1 MRKKFLVKIWEE
13 EFLLLEPTVE
23 LFWLSMYD
31 LESFFYEVF
40 SWNIPKMSEEQ
51 VKSLLNT
58 LFSIE
63 ENLEN
68 KLFSHKD
75 FDKKEEKN
83 FHLLVARLMKFFW
96 NSYKEIMEIPIS
108 VFRQILE
115 DFDKI
120 EWKSEE
126 KEEVSKENIRQELKN
141 LSNL

>member
-31 LESFFYEVF
+31 LEGFLFEIF

-51 VKSLLNT
+51 IKSLLNL
-58 LFSIE
+58 LFSVT
-63 ENLEN
+63 ENLED
-68 KLFSHKD
+68 KIFSYKN
-75 FDKKEEKN
+75 FEKKEKEN
-83 FHLLVARLMKFFW
+83 FHLLIARLMKFFW

-108 VFRQILE
+108 IFRKILE

-126 KEEVSKENIRQELKN
+126 KEEVSKENIKQELKN

>member
-75 FDKKEEKN
+75 FDKKEEKK

-126 KEEVSKENIRQELKN
+126 KEEVSKENIKQELKN